1 MDIWR
6 GTRPGR
12 YKGRNYES
20 VKSSTQATLWIRY
33 IKLYKVQEHKIKVEE
48 KC

>member
-1 MDIWR
+1 MVHAQV
-6 GTRPGR
+6 R

-20 VKSSTQATLWIRY
+20 VKSGTQVTLWIRY
-33 IKLYKVQEHKIKVEE
+33 IKLYKVQERKIKVGE